1 MEKLTTALFQF
12 DFNQHVKYMVASH
25 KIITPLTWSVPK
37 QRVFLIRKQCVTLY
51 CKISAWQFW
60 APRCICV
67 FAYLCIS
74 VFAYV
79 RLCET
84 NVLSGGSHV
93 LHTSLHYAQSP
104 PSSPRT
110 YTDSW
115 LHNSVWISTCSCTC
129 ICTSISYLV
138 NSMPALAPKL
148 ENSVV
153 FHVCALATCNGLIF
167 AVKDQEPI
175 FTIHLHSYWLQNNAN

>member
-129 ICTSISYLV
+129 ICICTSISYPHLI
-138 NSMPALAPKL
+138 PAVVPKL
-148 ENSVV
+148 ENSVS
-153 FHVCALATCNGLIF
+153 CSGASA
-167 AVKDQEPI
+167 
-175 FTIHLHSYWLQNNAN
+175 